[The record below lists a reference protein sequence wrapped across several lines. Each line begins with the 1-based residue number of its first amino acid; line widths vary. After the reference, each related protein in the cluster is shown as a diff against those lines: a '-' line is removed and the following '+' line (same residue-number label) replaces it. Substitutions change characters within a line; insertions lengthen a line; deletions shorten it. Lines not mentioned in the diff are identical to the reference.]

1 MKKKENNDFTEIVQL
16 LIWAYK
22 QGYMHAGA
30 VLKDTIP
37 DDKKLSEMF
46 EKALTEKQQQ

>member
-1 MKKKENNDFTEIVQL
+1 MNKEEKQRDFKEIVEL
-16 LIWAYK
+16 LIWSYK

-46 EKALTEKQQQ
+46 EKALVEKQQ

>member
-1 MKKKENNDFTEIVQL
+1 MSKKEKSQDFKEIVEL
-16 LIWAYK
+16 LIWSYK

-46 EKALTEKQQQ
+46 EQALKKKQQ

>member
-1 MKKKENNDFTEIVQL
+1 MNKEEKQKDFKEIVEL
-16 LIWAYK
+16 LIWSYK

-37 DDKKLSEMF
+37 DDKKLAGMF
-46 EKALTEKQQQ
+46 EKALAEKEK